1 MNNFTVVN
9 YMDIFKIFSGS
20 KKLLFY
26 DTCSIIKHSSC
37 DEESIKSLCEYFL
50 KEDYV
55 PVVINSIFEEL
66 LFGRNT
72 LEYRFTVFFQRLS
85 KYGCDVIF
93 LDEIIIYDVLQQI
106 FGSIKQINSQL
117 LWALRY
123 LGIQQKDLNV
133 ESRIN
138 FKTAV
143 TNILACKQKGDNLG
157 EEMCALCIYFLTMI
171 PIYNEGCIAFLSE
184 DKRAAVMVNRLIRN
198 SRILF
203 FSTPKLIQHMY
214 KSGVIKDK
222 SQLEL
227 VLKSG
232 NSGNISIRGITPYDF
247 DSFSNISGSA
257 RDIAQ
262 MIVDDTI
269 NIIF

>member
-1 MNNFTVVN
+1 
-9 YMDIFKIFSGS
+9 
-20 KKLLFY
+20 
-26 DTCSIIKHSSC
+26 
-37 DEESIKSLCEYFL
+37 
-50 KEDYV
+50 
-55 PVVINSIFEEL
+55 
-66 LFGRNT
+66 
-72 LEYRFTVFFQRLS
+72 
-85 KYGCDVIF
+85 
-93 LDEIIIYDVLQQI
+93 
-106 FGSIKQINSQL
+106 
-117 LWALRY
+117 
-123 LGIQQKDLNV
+123 
-133 ESRIN
+133 
-138 FKTAV
+138 
-143 TNILACKQKGDNLG
+143 
-157 EEMCALCIYFLTMI
+157 
-171 PIYNEGCIAFLSE
+171 
-184 DKRAAVMVNRLIRN
+184 MVNRLIRN

-227 VLKSG
+227 ALKSG